1 MNDKVNEQISAWVD
15 GELPERELEL
25 LLARMESDPALAARW
40 ERYHLIQDALRN
52 RLPAQVV
59 PGFADRV
66 QAAIAGDGD
75 TFSSTPARGL
85 PRWLKP
91 VAGTAIAASVAAA
104 MVLVMQ
110 PQGQPD
116 SALVVVAQAPVAA
129 PAGDQYRRVAGTRWD
144 VERPRVG
151 DHLNQYL
158 VNHNEFAA
166 RHGLPAVSAH
176 VRVVSYD
183 PGAGAE

>member
-40 ERYHLIQDALRN
+40 EKYHLIQDALRN
-52 RLPAQVV
+52 RLPARVD
-59 PGFADRV
+59 PGFAGRV
-66 QAAIAGDGD
+66 QAAIAGDA
-75 TFSSTPARGL
+75 STPSGVPVRGL

-110 PQGQPD
+110 PRGQTD
-116 SALVVVAQAPVAA
+116 SAPVVVAQAPVAA

-183 PGAGAE
+183 PGAVAE